1 MPLLGGKGNK
11 FKAEPPKIRIERV
24 AIERPTPLKPKS
36 KPSSALAARAT
47 STASSS
53 RAASTPGSS
62 PAPRPKSNSPYPSS
76 TDERKADRKRKA
88 TPSTPRTKKSSPTT
102 NRIKFDK
109 DSDNE
114 DDGWMNL
121 DGRKRQRKSGDTES
135 PTNSNRKLRNVY
147 AYDEPETRLKF
158 IHAPDIPSQDTKS
171 RPMMGGTM
179 DDVAIEIQYPSPQP
193 RERYVE
199 LILMCTCCSV
209 LTMIPDSSLSGA
221 RTRLTPSLPVYASC
235 SSSPRTT

>member
-11 FKAEPPKIRIERV
+11 FKAQPPKIRIERV
-24 AIERPTPLKPKS
+24 AIERPTPPKLKS
-36 KPSSALAARAT
+36 KPSSTLAARAT

-62 PAPRPKSNSPYPSS
+62 PAPRHKSNSPYPSS
-76 TDERKADRKRKA
+76 TDERNFERKRKTA
-88 TPSTPRTKKSSPTT
+88 PSTPRTKKSSPTT

-121 DGRKRQRKSGDTES
+121 DTRKRQRKSGDEES
-135 PTNSNRKLRNVY
+135 LTNSSRKLRNVH

-171 RPMMGGTM
+171 VPMMGGTM

-193 RERYVE
+193 KERFVAF
-199 LILMCTCCSV
+199 IPIRVQRSV
-209 LTMIPDSSLSGA
+209 LTKIVDTSLSGA
-221 RTRLTPSLPVYASC
+221 RTRLTPSMPA
-235 SSSPRTT
+235 